1 MGGKRRQSDQARK
14 RETRKIDNLAIA
26 SLGIDTLVE
35 LIADAVA
42 RDDVL
47 RSRLVELCK
56 RDDDLDHNSTE
67 SSDEPFMVG
76 NSPQMRAAFEAIR
89 RFAATDAPVLIT
101 GESGTGKELAAQAIH
116 ERSPKGSGPFVAINC
131 GGLPSEL
138 IASEL
143 FGYEKGAFT
152 GATSRKIGRIEAASG
167 GTVFLD
173 EIGDLPLELQP
184 HLLRFLQERT
194 IDRVGGRTPI
204 TVDVRI
210 IAATNA
216 NLREAVAAG
225 RFREDLFYRLDV
237 LSLEMPPL
245 RERGDDLELLST
257 FFLRRFSAETGRS
270 FQGFTA
276 DALDAVRKH
285 GWPGNVRELISCIRR
300 SVVMANDEWIDIDC
314 LGLADGSPVT
324 RPTTAYAQSATA
336 VAAPP
341 STGDGLRHAIEDY
354 EKSVIQQALAEENKN
369 IKRTAE
375 RLGVSRVTMY
385 RLLEKHQLHPRSD
398 TH

>member
-1 MGGKRRQSDQARK
+1 MGGKRRQSDQAR
-14 RETRKIDNLAIA
+14 ESDTRKIDNLAIA
-26 SLGIDTLVE
+26 SLGVDTLVE

-47 RSRLVELCK
+47 RSRLVELCE
-56 RDDDLDHNSTE
+56 RDDESEVNSAE
-67 SSDEPFMVG
+67 FSDEPFMVG
-76 NSPQMRAAFEAIR
+76 NSPQMRAVFEAIR

-173 EIGDLPLELQP
+173 EIGDLPIELQP

-216 NLREAVAAG
+216 NLREGVADG

-245 RERGDDLELLST
+245 RQRGDDLELLST

-276 DALDAVRKH
+276 DALQAIRKH
-285 GWPGNVRELISCIRR
+285 GWPGNVRELISCVRR

-314 LGLADGSPVT
+314 LGLTAGSPVM
-324 RPTTAYAQSATA
+324 RSTAHADRSTI
-336 VAAPP
+336 VAANP
-341 STGDGLRHAIEDY
+341 STADGLRHAIEGY
-354 EKSVIQQALAEENKN
+354 EKSVIEQALAEENKN